1 MDPRTHALLDQ
12 AHRRVNRASSYV
24 TVERVLFNYS
34 CTITV
39 RIQPTEE
46 NLRLIQQQLDN
57 ALTIQVPFESNITD
71 CERLASVI
79 YVSLALEF
87 PDSQVNVKIT
97 MNDHV
102 DTTFIFN

>member
-1 MDPRTHALLDQ
+1 MDPRTYALLDQ
-12 AHRRVNRASSYV
+12 AHRRVNRSTAYIAV
-24 TVERVLFNYS
+24 KRVLFNYS

-39 RIQPTEE
+39 RIQPTTE

-57 ALTIQVPFESNITD
+57 ALTIEVPFESNITD